1 MIQRRMALFFVMLL
15 FLTACSTGDKQVE
28 ALLDRAESYLPLC
41 PDSAD
46 MMLNRID
53 SIWGK
58 SGADSREADY
68 KYKLVRIMTNAIWL
82 RSIKTDSII
91 RPVYMYYKDKTV
103 GGIFSFPSSEMQRH
117 YAQSCYYLA
126 LYADT
131 HHNTKQAEDLYREA
145 IKYSEKAEDWRINYL
160 AKNRLGIILYH
171 SNAKEGIRL
180 QTEALEAYKKCND
193 LPSNYINILITL
205 SNRYMA
211 SGESDKAFECINEAY
226 DVAVKEK
233 LDAKKYDCMR
243 YASVLYFLSGNYQK
257 SLELAKEG
265 MGEVNRFTNS
275 SANFI
280 LAISYMAQ
288 DSLEQAREAFLNIR
302 SADKLENVAVYQNL
316 CKIAIMQNDTASAR
330 VFADSIVFV
339 TNKVVHN
346 IQKAKDDYYHDVI
359 QREHHEEKL
368 SHQKWMLITWL
379 MVILLFL
386 IFFVFYHRRTNRLR
400 RQAYLM
406 KRKHEIET
414 HNLYVMEQ
422 QRQHE
427 NDQKLIHQ
435 KSITL
440 ALLQKYFIAH
450 VSQVKANLI
459 DKEDIRL
466 TNETWQEIEDLL
478 DASENNFVKKLR
490 QQHKDFE
497 EDDIRMCILT
507 RMKVKNKVLA
517 DIFHIS
523 VDAIKKR
530 KSTLKKNGF
539 GVDDPNVTLEQII
552 EGIC

>member
-1 MIQRRMALFFVMLL
+1 MILRRMALVFMIFL
-15 FLTACSTGDKQVE
+15 FLVSCSTGDKQVE
-28 ALLDRAESYLPLC
+28 ALLDRAESYLPVY

-46 MMLNRID
+46 LILHRID

-58 SGADSREADY
+58 SGADSRESEACY
-68 KYKLVRIMTNAIWL
+68 NLIRTMTNAVWL
-82 RSIKTDSII
+82 RSIKTDSMI
-91 RPVYMYYKDKTV
+91 RPAYMYYKDRTV
-103 GGIFSFPSSEMQRH
+103 GGLLSFPSSETQRH
-117 YAQSCYYLA
+117 YAQSCYYLS
-126 LYADT
+126 LYEVT
-131 HHNTKQAEDLYREA
+131 HHNTKQAEDLCREA
-145 IKYSEKAEDWRINYL
+145 IKYSEKTEDWRINYL

-171 SNAKEGIRL
+171 SNAKEGILL

-193 LPSNYINILITL
+193 LPANYINILITL

-226 DVAVKEK
+226 EVAVKEK

-243 YASVLYFLSGNYQK
+243 YASVLYFLSGDYRK

-288 DSLEQAREAFLNIR
+288 DSLAQAKEAFLNIK

-330 VFADSIVFV
+330 AYADSIVFV
-339 TNKVVHN
+339 TNKVVRN
-346 IQKAKDDYYHDVI
+346 IQKAKDDYYHDVL
-359 QREHHEEKL
+359 QREHYEEKL

-379 MVILLFL
+379 LVIMLFL
-386 IFFVFYHRRTNRLR
+386 VFFVFYHRRTNRLR

-414 HNLYVMEQ
+414 HNMYAMEQ

-450 VSQVKANLI
+450 VSEIKANLMNN
-459 DKEDIRL
+459 EDIRL

-478 DASENNFVKKLR
+478 DASENNFVKKIR

-507 RMKVKNKVLA
+507 RMKVKNKILA

-523 VDAIKKR
+523 IDAVKKR

-539 GVDDPNVTLEQII
+539 GIEDPNVTLEQII
-552 EGIC
+552 ESFC